1 MFSGGVCAGTTC
13 PYKDIILSL
22 LRQICPY
29 KDRWRFL
36 RVKKAV
42 GSERA
47 PPPKAMRFPPA
58 PLFLDHKTSFFVR
71 FSVSQ
76 NKDSCPYKDR
86 ICGKGSC
93 PYFKNSVLILNF
105 GKSVF
110 RDSEALQTARTH
122 ERHTSLIPPSVWP
135 TQLSQNY
142 FVRHFIRR
150 YSRCP
155 YKDRSV
161 LSSGKQR
168 QPEIYNETFGE
179 EEQMRWETPGVT
191 CGPIP
196 KPPAISSYFLVMIP
210 TTVHRQNFSP
220 IRRIMIPRFPWSSDW
235 Q

>member
-86 ICGKGSC
+86 ICGKGSIGD
-93 PYFKNSVLILNF
+93 SVLISKSCPYLF
-105 GKSVF
+105 G
-110 RDSEALQTARTH
+110 SEMVRILHFCDTRPPECVTTGPRQ
-122 ERHTSLIPPSVWP
+122 PPSGFH
-135 TQLSQNY
+135 QSQNVC
-142 FVRHFIRR
+142 FDH
-150 YSRCP
+150 
-155 YKDRSV
+155 
-161 LSSGKQR
+161 SGGQ
-168 QPEIYNETFGE
+168 Y
-179 EEQMRWETPGVT
+179 
-191 CGPIP
+191 
-196 KPPAISSYFLVMIP
+196 
-210 TTVHRQNFSP
+210 
-220 IRRIMIPRFPWSSDW
+220 
-235 Q
+235 